1 MVAFFLY
8 CKTKE
13 KSCCLVAYFKSA
25 LIRSMKKRKNK
36 TLNSNKQHQKHK
48 LVHEVSTTGDTKTN
62 DFDLTNN
69 KKPALSTIR
78 TQIRKAQALI
88 ESGYTIPT
96 RTEFDRLRIGVNLS
110 LYGTQI
116 EFKDVYLEEVANP
129 KEPPSYI
136 AENNKKWDLCNALKE
151 LDNISNKDKEFDDD
165 NCIDNEIE
173 DILFDEYL
181 DENTTQT
188 IIYEDNLNQYT
199 TQKKRIYYD
208 DYSRTIGLT
217 NLFIDNGY
225 FVVDISGKFMHG
237 PGELGNLNKDNI
249 REALQKIIDL
259 KVVSFNIEK
268 FIQHAQVFVCD
279 ICVDLKLDSLEQV
292 YKYIEGIS
300 SFFPISTNRF
310 KISKYGRHGLTLK
323 PKSKHLGFFFIIYA
337 KGQELNYSLKRNTKA
352 TRYASGIGA
361 EGEALAKR
369 TIRCEIKF
377 YTLKVMRKWLGISND
392 TKGIIK
398 LMDVLNSTQP
408 IILKAFELFA
418 GKAETLLKHIE
429 WFNDLETTNNNLS
442 LWEIFIAERFVEIL
456 RDNCFDIE
464 LTKNHIKTE
473 YTGISD
479 KELEHFNKLANLR
492 IHSLNFLVYRK
503 PKSITIMLAML
514 TMLQNY
520 YSRGGDNAYAK

>member
-1 MVAFFLY
+1 
-8 CKTKE
+8 
-13 KSCCLVAYFKSA
+13 
-25 LIRSMKKRKNK
+25 
-36 TLNSNKQHQKHK
+36 
-48 LVHEVSTTGDTKTN
+48 
-62 DFDLTNN
+62 
-69 KKPALSTIR
+69 
-78 TQIRKAQALI
+78 
-88 ESGYTIPT
+88 
-96 RTEFDRLRIGVNLS
+96 
-110 LYGTQI
+110 
-116 EFKDVYLEEVANP
+116 
-129 KEPPSYI
+129 
-136 AENNKKWDLCNALKE
+136 
-151 LDNISNKDKEFDDD
+151 
-165 NCIDNEIE
+165 
-173 DILFDEYL
+173 
-181 DENTTQT
+181 
-188 IIYEDNLNQYT
+188 
-199 TQKKRIYYD
+199 
-208 DYSRTIGLT
+208 
-217 NLFIDNGY
+217 
-225 FVVDISGKFMHG
+225 MHG

-352 TRYASGIGA
+352 TRYTLGIGA

-442 LWEIFIAERFVEIL
+442 LSEIFIAERFVEIL

-492 IHSLNFLVYRK
+492 IHLLNFLVYRK

>member
-1 MVAFFLY
+1 M
-8 CKTKE
+8 TKQN
-13 KSCCLVAYFKSA
+13 KKIKYTNPK
-25 LIRSMKKRKNK
+25 LI
-36 TLNSNKQHQKHK
+36 Q
-48 LVHEVSTTGDTKTN
+48 EVSTTGDTKTN
-62 DFDLTNN
+62 DFDLTSN
-69 KKPALSTIR
+69 KKPASSTIR

-88 ESGYTIPT
+88 ELGYTIPT

-165 NCIDNEIE
+165 DNCIDNEIE

-188 IIYEDNLNQYT
+188 IIYEDNSNPYT
-199 TQKKRIYYD
+199 TLKNRIYYD

-279 ICVDLKLDSLEQV
+279 ILQFAVDGQHQILAVHRFAYRPDIFHDMTETVLDDTAAAIDPRQHTLRSQLDTFLT
-292 YKYIEGIS
+292 GILDIRETDDVS
-300 SFFPISTNRF
+300 HHFAF
-310 KISKYGRHGLTLK
+310 
-323 PKSKHLGFFFIIYA
+323 
-337 KGQELNYSLKRNTKA
+337 
-352 TRYASGIGA
+352 GI
-361 EGEALAKR
+361 
-369 TIRCEIKF
+369 
-377 YTLKVMRKWLGISND
+377 
-392 TKGIIK
+392 
-398 LMDVLNSTQP
+398 
-408 IILKAFELFA
+408 
-418 GKAETLLKHIE
+418 ETLVLFPRLDACDSEFDDFIGHFIVHLT
-429 WFNDLETTNNNLS
+429 FQVNET
-442 LWEIFIAERFVEIL
+442 AV
-456 RDNCFDIE
+456 
-464 LTKNHIKTE
+464 
-473 YTGISD
+473 GIQSG
-479 KELEHFNKLANLR
+479 
-492 IHSLNFLVYRK
+492 V
-503 PKSITIMLAML
+503 
-514 TMLQNY
+514 Q
-520 YSRGGDNAYAK
+520 